1 MNRRLTLKTEH
12 LAELA
17 TSELQSVVG
26 AQALTNNQGICYS
39 LMATTC
45 RTGVIMTIDTPCD

>member
-1 MNRRLTLKTEH
+1 MNRRLTLKTER

-17 TSELQSVVG
+17 TSELRSVVG

-45 RTGVIMTIDTPCD
+45 RTGIIMTIDTPCD